1 MADQK
6 ISAMPSAATLTGAEL
21 VPLVQSGANVKVTVD
36 TLRTYDNAYGG
47 FSDGT
52 DQTGSVSAGTVMTL
66 DTIDVA
72 DGVTLVS
79 SSRITVPN
87 TGKYNLQFSSQFKNT
102 NNAQE
107 NVTVWLRVNGV
118 DLANSAT
125 QYTIPARK
133 SASIFGYGV
142 ASLTFLLDLTAND
155 YVEVVWLPTAIT
167 VTMEHLPASVTPAY
181 PAIPSVIVTMLQV
194 V

>member
-21 VPLVQSGANVKVTVD
+21 VPLVQSGANVKVTLD
-36 TLRTYDNAYGG
+36 TLRAYDSVYGG

-52 DQTGSVSAGTVMTL
+52 DQTGSISAGTVMTFN
-66 DTIDVA
+66 TIDVS
-72 DGVTLVS
+72 DGVTLAS
-79 SSRITVPN
+79 GSRITVPN
-87 TGKYNLQFSSQFKNT
+87 TGKYSLQFSAQFKNT

-107 NVTVWLRVNGV
+107 DVTVWLRVNGV

-133 SASIFGYGV
+133 SAGIFGYGV
-142 ASLTFLLDLTAND
+142 ASLTFLLVLNAND
-155 YVEVVWLPTAIT
+155 YVQIVWLPSNTT
-167 VTMEHLPASVTPAY
+167 VTLEALPLSLSPAY
-181 PAIPSVIVTMLQV
+181 PAIPSIIATVVQV
-194 V
+194 A

>member
-21 VPLVQSGANVKVTVD
+21 VPLVQSGANVKA
-36 TLRTYDNAYGG
+36 TLNSIRAFDNAYGG

-52 DQTGSVSAGTVMTL
+52 DQTGSISAGAVMTF

-107 NVTVWLRVNGV
+107 DVTVWLRINGV

-155 YVEVVWLPTAIT
+155 YVQIVWLPTATT
-167 VTMEHLPASVTPAY
+167 VTLEHLPASVTPAY
-181 PAIPSVIVTMLQV
+181 PAIPSIIATMVQV
-194 V
+194 A